1 MVEKEQVD
9 DPYRDK
15 GRMGVAD
22 KDNFEGRMGV
32 AGAVGGDVDWTVSRA
47 SDEVGVSSRR

>member
-1 MVEKEQVD
+1 LYEDEIDVEKEKVD

-22 KDNFEGRMGV
+22 KDGFEVRMGV
-32 AGAVGGDVDWTVSRA
+32 AGAVGD
-47 SDEVGVSSRR
+47 